1 MIRTALLC
9 AAWFLLVLVESR
21 SICAESL
28 QGVLQAGKVPIQNFV
43 GSELSQQITSYAVS
57 DGDPYL
63 LAYYGDDG
71 SGLLKPPLYVIRY
84 SRTSGSVGR
93 TEIRDIDRLSNSSRR
108 IDCLGSALRI
118 REVYGRTYIE
128 THLTP
133 SAGCVVVLS
142 PGLSFKTAL
151 PGLLLGFLGANCA
164 ILSRNEVHFMS
175 VHPLHIDAFDLIQ
188 NRSVK
193 VFPPEGDFF
202 REQYSRLIQ
211 PRISEEWCRE
221 NSAQCDPSNFDT
233 ELNGELSPNEAAR
246 AFGFEARFDAAG
258 FGEDAGIQ
266 VPPRNVAYIFRERAG
281 KWQYREYEPSQ
292 LRRLFGVANITELVR
307 RKPSAAF
314 QSDVRK

>member
-1 MIRTALLC
+1 
-9 AAWFLLVLVESR
+9 V
-21 SICAESL
+21 
-28 QGVLQAGKVPIQNFV
+28 
-43 GSELSQQITSYAVS
+43 
-57 DGDPYL
+57 
-63 LAYYGDDG
+63 
-71 SGLLKPPLYVIRY
+71 
-84 SRTSGSVGR
+84 
-93 TEIRDIDRLSNSSRR
+93 
-108 IDCLGSALRI
+108 
-118 REVYGRTYIE
+118 
-128 THLTP
+128 
-133 SAGCVVVLS
+133 
-142 PGLSFKTAL
+142 
-151 PGLLLGFLGANCA
+151 
-164 ILSRNEVHFMS
+164 
-175 VHPLHIDAFDLIQ
+175 IQ

-307 RKPSAAF
+307 RKPNAAF